1 MNENEF
7 LDQCALIIAGGNPDP
22 HLQRKELRTNPGL
35 PRPHN
40 GTRFDEVFRTEEEE
54 DNDGSGNTIDPGDLQ
69 EHVRDELEVLATCT
83 DKGENDATIPG
94 VDALS
99 AGNGMSKT
107 CGNCLKP
114 LPSFQAAR
122 RRASDP
128 NRHSRVSPG
137 GKGETPQTRGRQR
150 VHGNTHDQRHH
161 DDRPALGRAQRAQ
174 PQP

>member
-1 MNENEF
+1 MKSRPTF
-7 LDQCALIIAGGNPDP
+7 AA
-22 HLQRKELRTNPGL
+22 KELRTNLEP

-40 GTRFDEVFRTEEEE
+40 GTRFEEVIRAEEEE

-69 EHVRDELEVLATCT
+69 EHVRDELEVLATCM
-83 DKGENDATIPG
+83 DNGENDATIPG

-99 AGNGMSKT
+99 AGNGMSET

-122 RRASDP
+122 RSVSDSH
-128 NRHSRVSPG
+128 RHSRVSPG

-150 VHGNTHDQRHH
+150 VHSSTHDQRHH

-174 PQP
+174 PQPQQRRGTDSQAKLDK